1 MYLARKDPFSA
12 HSEAIRH
19 ILHTTGEM
27 QLYAPTRFSLWR
39 LSHYRLQAWQTL
51 AREQPDAQQI
61 EWLHKLN
68 MERPGLRICS
78 HVLHMNILSA
88 LSKTLTQSTGDD
100 ASLRVEKLN
109 RAEELARE
117 MQDLA
122 VSVENWALE
131 MTRVW
136 NVEEDDPRNI
146 AAPQDVGE
154 SPRFPIPHFPYPRL
168 ITYDDI
174 WVVRY
179 PPWK

>member
-1 MYLARKDPFSA
+1 
-12 HSEAIRH
+12 
-19 ILHTTGEM
+19 M

-61 EWLHKLN
+61 DWLHKLD

-100 ASLRVEKLN
+100 ASLRAEKLN
-109 RAEELARE
+109 RAEELALE

-136 NVEEDDPRNI
+136 NVEEDDSRNI

-154 SPRFPIPHFPYPRL
+154 SSRYPIPHFPYPRL

-174 WVVRY
+174 WLVRY
-179 PPWK
+179 PTWK